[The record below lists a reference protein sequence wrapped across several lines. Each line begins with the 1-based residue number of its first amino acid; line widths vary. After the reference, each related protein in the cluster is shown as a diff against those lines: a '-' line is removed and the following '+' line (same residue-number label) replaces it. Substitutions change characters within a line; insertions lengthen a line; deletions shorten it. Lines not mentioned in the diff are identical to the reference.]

1 MRTDIP
7 ESILDSSQELS
18 PDALVYL
25 YRILL
30 TDQTLFLL
38 SPQQEHVWQ
47 GETYESVPCHM
58 TGIGNTS
65 DGEVIRPRF
74 SFVNPGGIFTSS
86 LYEGRMDN
94 AKITRIRILAQD
106 LLADNDF
113 AITESFRVK
122 KVLSINK
129 SIAVV
134 ELRDVLDGHNFKL
147 PARQFMPPEFSHVK
161 LR

>member
-94 AKITRIRILAQD
+94 AKITRIR
-106 LLADNDF
+106 
-113 AITESFRVK
+113 